1 MDDRVA
7 ERDPVA
13 DSGQV
18 GTGGSVVAQAAG
30 EVRAQLA
37 GLGEHVVL
45 AAVLCGDA
53 SRDAVVVWLER
64 GREAVVPA
72 EVLQVQAKL
81 LSGMGRDRTSARGL
95 GELATKGVLRLA
107 GSLRLCDRRVQS
119 TSCRTSF
126 AENSEPAQR

>member
-7 ERDPVA
+7 KRDPVA
-13 DSGQV
+13 DGRQV
-18 GTGGSVVAQAAG
+18 GAGGRIVAQAAC

-72 EVLQVQAKL
+72 EVLQVQASSFQEWVN
-81 LSGMGRDRTSARGL
+81 SGRGPRL
-95 GELATKGVLRLA
+95 EELATK
-107 GSLRLCDRRVQS
+107 
-119 TSCRTSF
+119 
-126 AENSEPAQR
+126 

>member
-1 MDDRVA
+1 M
-7 ERDPVA
+7 P
-13 DSGQV
+13 
-18 GTGGSVVAQAAG
+18 QAAG
-30 EVRAQLA
+30 EVRAQLT

-72 EVLQVQAKL
+72 EVLQVQANSFQEGVEL
-81 LSGMGRDRTSARGL
+81 RAGARGSQ
-95 GELATKGVLRLA
+95 ELATSVLRRA

-126 AENSEPAQR
+126 AENSELAQGSR